1 MSATAP
7 DHTRPEDHD
16 AGLVAAATVARDR
29 SYAPYSQFHMG
40 AAVRCAD
47 GTIVPGALVENVSL
61 GLAMCAERAALFAAV
76 AQGLQPVALAL
87 VAQRTSGELTF
98 PCGACLQVGHDLP
111 RAEALDA
118 VYRAANHRHRLLDRS
133 HSRVCARVRFG
144 GNQDR
149 SFDLTEKERKH
160 VDTSMMLDVM
170 AHRSNRGSACF
181 LATLAGWMFTA
192 MSERALA
199 PSLRLIQVF
208 EL

>member
-29 SYAPYSQFHMG
+29 SYAPYSDFHMG

-98 PCGACLQVGHDLP
+98 PCGACLQVSL
-111 RAEALDA
+111 EL
-118 VYRAANHRHRLLDRS
+118 
-133 HSRVCARVRFG
+133 G
-144 GNQDR
+144 GP
-149 SFDLTEKERKH
+149 DLTVVAADPEG
-160 VDTSMMLDVM
+160 SMASCRL
-170 AHRSNRGSACF
+170 AELLTRAPQRHTYAPRSR
-181 LATLAGWMFTA
+181 
-192 MSERALA
+192 
-199 PSLRLIQVF
+199 
-208 EL
+208 